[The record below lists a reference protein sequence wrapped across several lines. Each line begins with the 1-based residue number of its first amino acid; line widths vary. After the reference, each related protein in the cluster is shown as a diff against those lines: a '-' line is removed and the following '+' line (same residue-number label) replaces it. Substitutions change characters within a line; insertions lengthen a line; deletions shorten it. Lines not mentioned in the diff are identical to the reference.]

1 MSKMFQVQYTAGDI
15 SNYENFD
22 AIEKARQFVDDM
34 EKTGFK
40 CAIVE
45 RTLQG
50 KNRGQEWTVYRSPS
64 LTSEY

>member
-1 MSKMFQVQYTAGDI
+1 MSKMFQVQYTNDDI

-50 KNRGQEWTVYRSPS
+50 KKSWSRMDHLPFA
-64 LTSEY
+64 